1 MRRSIAAAVIV
12 IASLL
17 PPRLHAQADDCG
29 ETMYPTPL
37 PTPSALVD
45 SAQAVASLGQLAVA
59 KPVLF
64 SLMFKPGDSL
74 PQIRPLDKSDST
86 AAVTLRNFVR
96 RQRPADFW
104 AVRVRIAAGANAPAL
119 TLEHSTYCPPVPRY
133 PISNR
138 PILVPTQNLPGER
151 IGQGLRMIV
160 VHAEVLVAA
169 NGRVI
174 RVRILEPSGSPRT
187 DYEVSRDLRRQH
199 FQPARLDGEP
209 IEALYRTGENSPRP

>member
-1 MRRSIAAAVIV
+1 MRKSIAATVLV

-17 PPRLHAQADDCG
+17 PPRLVAQAEDCG
-29 ETMYPTPL
+29 ETLYPTPL
-37 PTPSALVD
+37 PKPSALVD
-45 SAQAVASLGQLAVA
+45 SAQAVADLVQFAVA
-59 KPVLF
+59 KPLLF
-64 SLMFKPGDSL
+64 SLVFKPGDSL
-74 PQIRPLDKSDST
+74 PQIRPLDKSDSA

-104 AVRVRIAAGANAPAL
+104 AVRVRIALGDAPAL

-138 PILVPTQNLPGER
+138 PILVPTQSTPGAQ
-151 IGQGLRMIV
+151 IGRGLRTIV
-160 VHAEVLVAA
+160 VHAEALVAA

-174 RVRILEPSGSPRT
+174 RVRILEPSGSPKT
-187 DYEVSRDLRRQH
+187 DYDVARDLRRQH

>member
-1 MRRSIAAAVIV
+1 MRSFTIPLALIATLG
-12 IASLL
+12 ST
-17 PPRLHAQADDCG
+17 RLHAQAEDCG

-37 PTPSALVD
+37 PQPSALVD

-64 SLMFKPGDSL
+64 SLVFKPGDSL
-74 PQIRPLDKSDST
+74 PQIRPLDKSDSA

-104 AVRVRIAAGANAPAL
+104 AVRVRIAAGGNAPAL

-138 PILVPTQNLPGER
+138 PILVPTQSMPGDR
-151 IGQGLRMIV
+151 IGRGLRTIV

-209 IEALYRTGENSPRP
+209 IEGLYRTGENSPRP

>member
-1 MRRSIAAAVIV
+1 MRKSIAATVIV

-17 PPRLHAQADDCG
+17 PPRLVAQTEDCG
-29 ETMYPTPL
+29 ETLYPTPL
-37 PTPSALVD
+37 PKPSALVD
-45 SAQAVASLGQLAVA
+45 SAQAVADLVQFAVA
-59 KPVLF
+59 KPLLF
-64 SLMFKPGDSL
+64 SLVFKPGDSL
-74 PQIRPLDKSDST
+74 PQIRPLDKSDSA

-104 AVRVRIAAGANAPAL
+104 AVRVRIALGDAPAL

-138 PILVPTQNLPGER
+138 PILVPTQSTPGAQ
-151 IGQGLRMIV
+151 IGRGLRTIV
-160 VHAEVLVAA
+160 VHAEALVAA

-174 RVRILEPSGSPRT
+174 RVRILEPSGSPKT
-187 DYEVSRDLRRQH
+187 DYDVARDLRRQH

>member
-1 MRRSIAAAVIV
+1 MRALTIPLALIATLGSA
-12 IASLL
+12 
-17 PPRLHAQADDCG
+17 RLHAQADDCR

-45 SAQAVASLGQLAVA
+45 SAQAISSLGQLAVA

-64 SLMFKPGDSL
+64 SLVFMSGDSL
-74 PQIRPLDKSDST
+74 PQIRPLDKSDSA

-104 AVRVRIAAGANAPAL
+104 AVRVRIAAGGNAPAL

-133 PISNR
+133 PVGDR
-138 PILVPTQNLPGER
+138 AILVPTQSTPGDR
-151 IGQGLRMIV
+151 IGRGLRAIV

-169 NGRVI
+169 SGRVI
-174 RVRILEPSGSPRT
+174 RVRILEPSGSAKT
-187 DYEVSRDLRRQH
+187 DYDVARDLRRQH

-209 IEALYRTGENSPRP
+209 IEAVYRTGESSPRP

>member
-1 MRRSIAAAVIV
+1 MRKSIAATVIV

-17 PPRLHAQADDCG
+17 PPRLVAQAEDCG
-29 ETMYPTPL
+29 ETLYPTPL
-37 PTPSALVD
+37 PKPSALVD
-45 SAQAVASLGQLAVA
+45 SAQAVADLVQFAVA
-59 KPVLF
+59 KPLLF
-64 SLMFKPGDSL
+64 SLVFKPGDSL
-74 PQIRPLDKSDST
+74 PQIRPLDKSDSA

-104 AVRVRIAAGANAPAL
+104 AVRVRIALGDAPAL

-138 PILVPTQNLPGER
+138 PILVPTQSTPGAQ
-151 IGQGLRMIV
+151 IGRGLRTIV
-160 VHAEVLVAA
+160 VHAEALVAA

-174 RVRILEPSGSPRT
+174 RVRILEPSGSPKT
-187 DYEVSRDLRRQH
+187 DYDVARDLRRQH